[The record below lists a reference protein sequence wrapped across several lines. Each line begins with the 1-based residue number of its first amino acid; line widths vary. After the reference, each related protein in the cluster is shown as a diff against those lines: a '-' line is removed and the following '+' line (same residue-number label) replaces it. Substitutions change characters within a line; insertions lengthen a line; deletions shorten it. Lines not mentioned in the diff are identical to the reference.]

1 MPSKGWDI
9 WLVGKMA
16 VKLDKIAIDA
26 SHHFGVL
33 NNSMLKFLLK
43 FCFFKIFFEHLR
55 IFIFEIANRNQ
66 LLAYFTRVLSLE
78 LFSFQKWQTLIW
90 FRRLCDIYLI
100 ISTPQFLPIR
110 IWFSLSLTA
119 FNENSL
125 FISVNLIPNI
135 THDFTFEFA
144 LQ

>member
-26 SHHFGVL
+26 SHNFGVL
-33 NNSMLKFLLK
+33 NNSLLKFLLK

-55 IFIFEIANRNQ
+55 IFFFEIANRNQ
-66 LLAYFTRVLSLE
+66 LLAYITRVLPLE
-78 LFSFQKWQTLIW
+78 LLSFQKWQTLIW
-90 FRRLCDIYLI
+90 FGRLCDIYLI

-119 FNENSL
+119 LNENSL
-125 FISVNLIPNI
+125 VISVYLIPNI
-135 THDFTFEFA
+135 TYNFTFEFA
-144 LQ
+144 L